1 MPGMYGA
8 IEIPFGQDEIDFIQ
22 WKDNF
27 VVTESGVGVL
37 SKLPRVIWLTG

>member
-1 MPGMYGA
+1 MPGMCGA
-8 IEIPFGQDEIDFIQ
+8 IEILFGQDEIDFIQ